1 MTRGAHTD
9 QMFELVRLH
18 VAVETSVGDPVVD
31 METLPHLLL
40 RNAALLTTTLIAVT
54 GLPGLDLPVPSSTTA
69 CVAMVQVNGEGFLRP
84 SPRLATGCIAIMQS
98 DTCIL

>member
-18 VAVETSVGDPVVD
+18 VAVEASVGNLVVD
-31 METLPHLLL
+31 METLPHLLF

-54 GLPGLDLPVPSSTTA
+54 GLPGLDLPIPPRQRRARFLGPKPPSLTTGGIA
-69 CVAMVQVNGEGFLRP
+69 ELQAMP
-84 SPRLATGCIAIMQS
+84 SAGAAS
-98 DTCIL
+98 